1 MNKETKIIIVGAG
14 PMAIE
19 YAKVL
24 QAQNKNFVTIG
35 NTKKS
40 AVNFEEN
47 IKTNVVLGGVENW
60 IKNNSATDFSLYKV
74 IVTVNENLLGTIAK
88 VLINAGFKNILL
100 EKPGGLDLV
109 DIKSVNSLAIEK
121 KANIYIGYNRRFFAS
136 TLKVNELI
144 KSDGGV
150 SSFNFEFTEWG
161 HVIKDLIKNKGV
173 LNEWFIQNS
182 SHVIDLAFYIGGY
195 PKDLKSFVSGG
206 EEWHPKG
213 TIFSG
218 AGISDKNA
226 LFSYNA
232 NWESAGRWWV
242 EFLTN
247 KNRYIMK
254 PMEQLFVQKRGS
266 ISLEKIELEDEL
278 DQNFKPGLYKQVE
291 AFLKFPEKLMRI
303 EEQVKKLPY
312 YEQMI
317 SSIKKINNFNDFQK

>member
-1 MNKETKIIIVGAG
+1 MNKETEIIIVGAG

-74 IVTVNENLLGTIAK
+74 IVTVNENLLGKIAK

-182 SHVIDLAFYIGGY
+182 SHVIDLAFCIGGY
-195 PKDLKSFVSGG
+195 PKDLKSFVAGG
-206 EEWHPKG
+206 EKWHPKG

-218 AGISDKNA
+218 AGVSDKNA

-232 NWESAGRWWV
+232 NWESAGRWWA

-247 KNRYIMK
+247 KNRYVMK

-266 ISLEKIELEDEL
+266 ISLEKIELDDEL
-278 DQNFKPGLYKQVE
+278 DKLFKPGLFNQVE
-291 AFLKFPEKLMRI
+291 AFLKFPDKLMKI
-303 EEQVKKLPY
+303 DEQVMMLPIY
-312 YEQMI
+312 NIII
-317 SSIKKINNFNDFQK
+317 SGN

>member
-35 NTKKS
+35 NTKKG

-47 IKTNVVLGGVENW
+47 IKTSVVLGGVKNW
-60 IKNNSATDFSLYKV
+60 INNNTALDFSLYKV

-88 VLINAGFKNILL
+88 FLITVGFKNILL
-100 EKPGGLDLV
+100 EKPGGLNFE

-136 TLKVNELI
+136 TLKVKELI
-144 KSDGGV
+144 KYDGGL

-161 HVIKDLIKNKGV
+161 HVIKDLIKNEGV

-182 SHVIDLAFYIGGY
+182 SHVIDLAFYIGGS
-195 PKDLKSFVSGG
+195 PTDIKSFVSGG
-206 EEWHPKG
+206 EKWHPKG

-247 KNRYIMK
+247 KNRYVMK
-254 PMEQLFVQKRGS
+254 PMEQLFIQKRGS
-266 ISLEKIELEDEL
+266 ISLDKIELDDEL
-278 DQNFKPGLYKQVE
+278 DKLFKPGLFIQVE
-291 AFLKFPEKLMRI
+291 AFLKFPEKLMKI
-303 EEQVKKLPY
+303 DEQVKKIPY
-312 YEQMI
+312 YEQML
-317 SSIKKINNFNDFQK
+317 SR